1 MLPTLQ
7 IKSTEGC
14 ISLLPCDTGEAT
26 AAVVIFLICVT
37 QRIYLQEESCSKG
50 LEETEDRTHCSYNF
64 FRSGEGG
71 TDTDLFTLMTSDRTQ
86 ENEKMNSQ
94 YMRHEVRGCETS
106 DLRNFWE
113 KTIEQQT
120 QYLQNEKERQR
131 RSALTKL
138 RNEWMERLEKRIKML
153 RTQSEDSSS

>member
-1 MLPTLQ
+1 
-7 IKSTEGC
+7 
-14 ISLLPCDTGEAT
+14 
-26 AAVVIFLICVT
+26 
-37 QRIYLQEESCSKG
+37 
-50 LEETEDRTHCSYNF
+50 
-64 FRSGEGG
+64 
-71 TDTDLFTLMTSDRTQ
+71 
-86 ENEKMNSQ
+86 MNSQ

-120 QYLQNEKERQR
+120 QYLQSEKERQR
-131 RSALTKL
+131 RSALTNSSTGKFISFLFEL

>member
-26 AAVVIFLICVT
+26 AAVAIFLVCDT
-37 QRIYLQEESCSKG
+37 QRIYLQEEYCSK
-50 LEETEDRTHCSYNF
+50 
-64 FRSGEGG
+64 
-71 TDTDLFTLMTSDRTQ
+71 
-86 ENEKMNSQ
+86 EKMNSQ

>member
-26 AAVVIFLICVT
+26 AAVAIFLVCVT
-37 QRIYLQEESCSKG
+37 QRIYLQEEYCSKV
-50 LEETEDRTHCSYNF
+50 
-64 FRSGEGG
+64 
-71 TDTDLFTLMTSDRTQ
+71 
-86 ENEKMNSQ
+86 KMNSQ

-131 RSALTKL
+131 RSALTKWVLCVQKAYLSLHCNYFSLKSNTNTL

>member
-1 MLPTLQ
+1 
-7 IKSTEGC
+7 
-14 ISLLPCDTGEAT
+14 
-26 AAVVIFLICVT
+26 
-37 QRIYLQEESCSKG
+37 
-50 LEETEDRTHCSYNF
+50 
-64 FRSGEGG
+64 
-71 TDTDLFTLMTSDRTQ
+71 
-86 ENEKMNSQ
+86 MNSQ

-120 QYLQNEKERQR
+120 QYLQSEKERQR

-153 RTQSEDSSS
+153 RTQSEGSSS